1 MSSGSSACCFFAS
14 AIALF
19 ALARTAATLAAS
31 TQGNSTTTA
40 VTLSAADLWQSTSET
55 PSRRYLIF
63 TPPRL
68 GERLAH
74 NPPRTFF
81 GLAEVL
87 DGQRHNRRVIQH
99 VRDAVADDDRQQVV
113 VFER

>member
-31 TQGNSTTTA
+31 THGNSTTTA

-55 PSRRYLIF
+55 PSRRYLIS

-68 GERLAH
+68 GEGLAH
-74 NPPRTFF
+74 DPPRALF

-87 DGQRHNRRVIQH
+87 DGES
-99 VRDAVADDDRQQVV
+99 DDGAII
-113 VFER
+113 

>member
-55 PSRRYLIF
+55 PSRRHLMS

-68 GERLAH
+68 REGLAH
-74 NPPRTFF
+74 DPPRALF

-87 DGQRHNRRVIQH
+87 DGESDDGVII
-99 VRDAVADDDRQQVV
+99 
-113 VFER
+113 